1 MKKRVFYSIEKFD
14 PSGLVILDRD
24 GTLIENIKGL
34 NEVSKI
40 VWKPG
45 VLDFLKELSVRKFVI
60 AIATNQGAVEEGL
73 LSLAQVEE
81 IHEKIVADAKENG
94 STIWA
99 IAYCPHSKFVSG
111 QVCSCRKPK
120 SGMLDELVSDFGREK
135 LPRVFIGDSET
146 DRLAALNSRKNIDY
160 AMIEEFLD
168 PASSARERFFE

>member
-1 MKKRVFYSIEKFD
+1 MKKRVFYSIEQLE

-24 GTLIENIKGL
+24 GTLIENMKGL
-34 NEVSKI
+34 SEVSKI

-45 VLDFLKELSVRKFVI
+45 VLDFLKKLTDRKFVI

-73 LSLAQVEE
+73 VTLAQVEE

-99 IAYCPHSKFVSG
+99 ITYCPHSKFASG

-120 SGMLDELVSDFGREK
+120 PGMLDELVSDFGNEK

-146 DRLAALNSRKNIDY
+146 DRLAALNSGKYINY
-160 AMIEEFLD
+160 EMIEELLD
-168 PASSARERFFE
+168 AASAARERFFG